1 MKPGTILAGLVICA
15 LVAMP
20 RAAFSQLAFTKAQV
34 GEQIRR
40 VEDGVDEFRKW
51 AEHRADE
58 GKTRADS
65 AQASG
70 RTRRGGG
77 AATDSQKD
85 VAKAK
90 KDDLEDALGDLNGST
105 NRLRRKFDPTDTWM
119 ETKGQ
124 VERVMDDA
132 RRINEVLARGHYGT
146 QAERYW
152 GALRKNINELARFY
166 GITRMVA

>member
-1 MKPGTILAGLVICA
+1 MFAIFTLAAAIPA
-15 LVAMP
+15 VAQAQP
-20 RAAFSQLAFTKAQV
+20 AFTKVQV

-58 GKTRADS
+58 GRGKAES
-65 AQASG
+65 AKASG
-70 RTRRGGG
+70 RSHRGGQ
-77 AATDSQKD
+77 AATESQKN
-85 VAKAK
+85 VAKEK
-90 KDDLEDALGDLNGST
+90 KDDLDDALGDLNRST
-105 NRLRRKFDPTDTWM
+105 NRLRRKFDPTDVWM
-119 ETKGQ
+119 ETRAE

-132 RRINEVLARGHYGT
+132 RRINEVMVRGHYGT

-166 GITRMVA
+166 GITRMVS